1 MNEKA
6 PKESKFKHT
15 RELVRIALNEG
26 MTQSD
31 IARVCRTQQ
40 SVVSHWADGSS
51 KARQSQVAPLIQRF
65 GHKLNRST
73 SRVYYVED
81 PPDPEVRWEDTER
94 AQKLLAHK
102 KREAKAGDRRDTL
115 DALKSLQPEVEQWFG
130 ATQGDQCWTI
140 EKLIQVDQDDFRRR
154 PLPWRPV
161 VVEGP
166 IIFRHTFTF
175 PTVVERGNQNHL
187 VLEPIERLLVHLA
200 SPARFVAVWQR
211 RRLLAG
217 PSFRAWRQR
226 VGTAG
231 GPSHADWVFAHDDAG
246 RWRSKI
252 GPAMEL
258 PEVLEHTDRWLAAN
272 VQLFSPHDRATAPF
286 LLRKAL
292 IERGFDVPG
301 VERIVPQL

>member
-94 AQKLLAHK
+94 AQKLLQLKSIEPQSCDDPEFRTALGTLG
-102 KREAKAGDRRDTL
+102 RELYPWPYPEPDTKSLDVDTLIRRDRENFNP
-115 DALKSLQPEVEQWFG
+115 AKWR
-130 ATQGDQCWTI
+130 
-140 EKLIQVDQDDFRRR
+140 LI
-154 PLPWRPV
+154 

-166 IIFRHTFTF
+166 VVFRHTFTF
-175 PTVVERGNQNHL
+175 PMERARGKQIQL
-187 VLEPIERLLVHLA
+187 VFEPFRRVIVHLHE
-200 SPARFVAVWQR
+200 PNQLVGVWQWR
-211 RRLLAG
+211 RSLDELGIDSWQQFTIRHEPGRNG
-217 PSFRAWRQR
+217 P
-226 VGTAG
+226 
-231 GPSHADWVFAHDDAG
+231 WVVAHDDAA
-246 RWRSKI
+246 RWNSAIKS
-252 GPAMEL
+252 AKSL
-258 PEVLEHTDRWLAAN
+258 PEFIADFDTTIGSGAQRFGPD
-272 VQLFSPHDRATAPF
+272 DRATAPF